1 MEFHG
6 AVPIGVPLQIID
18 RHTDGFAGPRAR
30 VVEEEQERIV
40 SLPQFRAPVR
50 DFQEGIDFFFL
61 QVRDGVLL
69 TPLEGDAS
77 DLATPL
83 HMLGASFTN
92 ETAQRMD
99 RGESLVA
106 GTNRAT

>member
-1 MEFHG
+1 
-6 AVPIGVPLQIID
+6 L
-18 RHTDGFAGPRAR
+18 
-30 VVEEEQERIV
+30 
-40 SLPQFRAPVR
+40 VR

-69 TPLEGDAS
+69 TPLEGDTS

-83 HMLGASFTN
+83 HMLGASFAN

-106 GTNRAT
+106 GTNSATPHPFKFREKSLNHVTREIINCERIDPFLAQF